1 MQERA
6 MPSGPDDARCSEAR
20 DRMGRGQ
27 SRPAL
32 RGAARLAGLAMLLP
46 ALGACVGSPGEGP
59 FEFYR
64 QLSGEALQGRPLPPG
79 MEARGPNLGTV
90 PQRPDRGP
98 ASARAELSSLLAANR
113 AAAAQPAPPAGPI
126 PERPATEGL
135 AAVPAA
141 PPNPPRLAP
150 APPIGAG
157 PATLLLPGT
166 EAPRIDEAPPAA
178 PPPEMRAPPLPDL
191 AAPPS
196 FPPIAPRG
204 L

>member
-1 MQERA
+1 MREQA
-6 MPSGPDDARCSEAR
+6 VPSRPDFVRYEKAR
-20 DRMGRGQ
+20 DRGRAKQG
-27 SRPAL
+27 RHPRL
-32 RGAARLAGLAMLLP
+32 VAAVVASL
-46 ALGACVGSPGEGP
+46 ALGGCVGSPGEGP

-64 QLSGEALQGRPLPPG
+64 QISGKALEGRPLPPG
-79 MEARGPNLGTV
+79 MDRGSPNLGSV

-98 ASARAELSSLLAANR
+98 ASARADLSALLAANR
-113 AAAAQPAPPAGPI
+113 AASAAPPRPGAPV

-141 PPNPPRLAP
+141 PPAPPRLAA
-150 APPIGAG
+150 APPVGSG
-157 PATLLLPGT
+157 PATLLVPGT
-166 EAPRIDEAPPAA
+166 EAPTIGESAPAA
-178 PPPEMRAPPLPDL
+178 PPPEMSVPAPPNL